1 MCGVGC
7 GACGVWCKR
16 SPRFRVAK
24 KPLSRQKFFRQ
35 IEVPTRAV
43 PSRRGGGGGGA
54 GVEGHAS
61 APIPGGVPQIR
72 AKKSDE
78 IVLGYAP
85 SCVPRR
91 VHVTRSR
98 KRCEIDAHR
107 RGATFPRRFV
117 VARGGAG
124 ERGLASAPR
133 ARAIL
138 AVSRA
143 DSLVQSTNMGAPRV
157 TGRGDI
163 LSKVLLT
170 SYNSPNEKYCQ
181 SVFCREV

>member
-1 MCGVGC
+1 MAVVLVVC
-7 GACGVWCKR
+7 GASVLHDFASQK
-16 SPRFRVAK
+16 SHFRDKVFSADRG
-24 KPLSRQKFFRQ
+24 PD
-35 IEVPTRAV
+35 TRGPFAT
-43 PSRRGGGGGGA
+43 RGWGWGGWGGGA
-54 GVEGHAS
+54 CKRPHPWRCPPNPSEKIGRDRPRTCALLCSKEGARDE
-61 APIPGGVPQIR
+61 VPKAMR
-72 AKKSDE
+72 NRC
-78 IVLGYAP
+78 P
-85 SCVPRR
+85 S
-91 VHVTRSR
+91 TRGHLP
-98 KRCEIDAHR
+98 A
-107 RGATFPRRFV
+107 V
-117 VARGGAG
+117 VCGRTGGAG

-163 LSKVLLT
+163 LPKVLLT